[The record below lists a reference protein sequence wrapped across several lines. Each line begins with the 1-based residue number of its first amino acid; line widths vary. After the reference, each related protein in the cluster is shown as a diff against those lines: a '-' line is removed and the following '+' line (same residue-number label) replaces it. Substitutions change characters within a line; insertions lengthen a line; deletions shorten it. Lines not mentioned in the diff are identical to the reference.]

1 MSELFS
7 FFKEHGPTFVS
18 TCADNEATIRP
29 FGFIDLVDG
38 KLVFATSA
46 YGRCCR
52 QLRANPRFEAS
63 AVDMSTYSWARISAE
78 AKEVTGKAKE
88 EIIAAN
94 PNLANFRG
102 AENIFMFMAV
112 EGTGAIMSLAGAPT
126 KSFTL

>member
-1 MSELFS
+1 MNELFT
-7 FFKEHGPTFVS
+7 FFKEHGPAFVS

-29 FGFIDLVDG
+29 FGFIAQLDG
-38 KLVFATSA
+38 KLVFATSV

-63 AVDMSTYSWARISAE
+63 AVDMSTYSWARISAVARE
-78 AKEVTGKAKE
+78 ITGEKKE

-94 PNLANFRG
+94 PNLANFKG
-102 AENIFMFMAV
+102 ADNIFMFQAA
-112 EGTGAIMSLAGAPT
+112 EGEGAIMSLAGAPT